1 MRLFT
6 PRALVLAGSLFMLSL
21 SALAQPAALNTDF
34 PADAEMI
41 EGDALRQ
48 RMAGKSFKA
57 VAADGVE
64 MRLQYKNDG
73 FAFVDTSRGF
83 RDTGKWRV
91 EGKNVCVE
99 WNRAPSGCS
108 EARAK
113 GEFVHIRRI
122 STPEVLTLKP
132 N

>member
-6 PRALVLAGSLFMLSL
+6 SQAVVLAGSFFMLAV
-21 SALAQPAALNTDF
+21 SALAQPAALNTEF
-34 PADAEMI
+34 PPDAEML

-48 RMAGKSFKA
+48 RMAGKSFKTL
-57 VAADGVE
+57 AADGQE
-64 MRLQYKNDG
+64 MRLQYKSDG

-91 EGKNVCVE
+91 EGKNVCVD

-113 GEFVHIRRI
+113 GEFVHIRRV